1 MATYVPE
8 ASLPTNIRGADR
20 IDDFS
25 PTNHSDLDQGYNDN
39 EYGGLPSINKQDADM
54 ANATTTSAVSKLG
67 GQER

>member
-20 IDDFS
+20 IDEFS

-39 EYGGLPSINKQDADM
+39 EYGGLPSINK
-54 ANATTTSAVSKLG
+54 
-67 GQER
+67 